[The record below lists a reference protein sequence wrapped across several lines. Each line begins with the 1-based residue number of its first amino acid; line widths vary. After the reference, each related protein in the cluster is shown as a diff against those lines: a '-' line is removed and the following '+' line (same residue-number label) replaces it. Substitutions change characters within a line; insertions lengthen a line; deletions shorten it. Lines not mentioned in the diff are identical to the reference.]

1 MFSINPVE
9 VVEWIKTLTDR
20 KKWNRFTGRGSDY
33 FWREYPEEGY
43 SAEVLEHKK
52 PTRSFQQVSRHYMAK
67 VRKDEHLV
75 AEKSGF
81 SSSQKA
87 CAWAD
92 EAESSRAYP
101 ESSPH

>member
-1 MFSINPVE
+1 MLSINPLE
-9 VVEWIKTLTDR
+9 FAEWIKTLVDR
-20 KKWNRFTGRGSDY
+20 KKWNRFPGRELDF
-33 FWREYPEEGY
+33 FWREYPDEGY
-43 SAEVLEHKK
+43 TAEVLEYKK
-52 PTRSFQQVSRHYMAK
+52 PTRSLQQVIRHYMAK

-81 SSSQKA
+81 RSSQKA